1 MSKTSIATNG
11 NPDLVRLATSLF
23 RQAAA
28 TGRRSLEP
36 FELESLLTALGLGF
50 APGASEL
57 TDLRI
62 SLNRTREFGMVLS
75 AGLGGL
81 DAELDEGNFRRDRA
95 SVYAAA
101 ELTDADNFLV
111 DLGWIK
117 K

>member
-50 APGASEL
+50 ARGTS
-57 TDLRI
+57 
-62 SLNRTREFGMVLS
+62 GMVGVVVSGPSLAHHGFGLVATAFGVGHCLLWA
-75 AGLGGL
+75 AGGSGGACRL
-81 DAELDEGNFRRDRA
+81 DGAR
-95 SVYAAA
+95 
-101 ELTDADNFLV
+101 
-111 DLGWIK
+111 
-117 K
+117 